1 MDIVVTNCRFTN
13 NRAAPP
19 SGLNLSP
26 TQLQARKI
34 FGGRGGGLSI
44 PLNLATSSLN
54 CVVNNNVFI
63 NNYAVSFAGACYI
76 FISGLVLNQKF
87 IIENNAFIGNVAR
100 NILGGGFT
108 FGNFGV
114 LGSSSI
120 LNCTVYNCS
129 FIANSA
135 RSAGGSHLLPNAFY
149 PGFHNVFVRFK
160 DCLFINNTA
169 KAYAGAIDIV
179 SYNFFG
185 SKQHH
190 NPVEFINW

>member
-1 MDIVVTNCRFTN
+1 MVTNCRFTN

-19 SGLNLSP
+19 SELNLSP
-26 TQLQARKI
+26 TQLQARRI
-34 FGGRGGGLSI
+34 FSGRGGGLSI
-44 PLNLATSSLN
+44 PVNLATSSLN
-54 CVVNNNVFI
+54 CVVNNSVFI
-63 NNYAVSFAGACYI
+63 NNYAVSFGGAYYI
-76 FISGLVLNQKF
+76 FVSGVVSNQTL
-87 IIENNAFIGNVAR
+87 IVEGNVFIGNVAG
-100 NILGGGFT
+100 NNGGGFT

-114 LGSSSI
+114 VGSSSI

-135 RSAGGSHLLPNAFY
+135 NSAGGSNLLPNSVY
-149 PGFHNVFVRFK
+149 PGSHNVFMRFK
-160 DCLFINNTA
+160 DCSFINNTA